1 MDIQELNA
9 ARGIA
14 GVLRFAQGRG
24 GLTMIEIANRHAAA
38 LISTHGGQILS
49 YRPNGADEDL
59 FFLSE
64 RAYFSPTK
72 AIKGGVPIC
81 WPWFGPDPEG
91 QGRPAHGFV
100 RAWPWTV
107 LATAERPDGATWV
120 QLGIADDQGTRA
132 IWPQYFNLLVEIE
145 VGATLSV
152 SLVTRNAGD
161 RPFSITQGLHAYF
174 KVGDATR
181 ARVLGLDGCDYID
194 KAQDGG
200 GARVRQ
206 AGDVVFDR
214 EVNRIYEAVP
224 PVLTLADPT
233 LGRRIRIAS
242 ERSRTAVVWNPWI
255 ETAKA
260 MDDLDDADYQ
270 RFVCVETVNTA
281 SEVIVVTP
289 GAGVRLA
296 ARYAIE
302 AL

>member
-1 MDIQELNA
+1 MDIEELNA
-9 ARGIA
+9 EHGIA
-14 GVLRFAQGRG
+14 GVLRFNQGRG
-24 GLTMIEIANRHAAA
+24 GLAMIEIANAHATA
-38 LISTHGGQILS
+38 LISPQGGQILS
-49 YRPNGADEDL
+49 YRPNGSDEDL
-59 FFLSE
+59 FFVSE
-64 RAYFSPTK
+64 RAYFAPAK
-72 AIKGGVPIC
+72 AIKGGIPIC

-91 QGRPAHGFV
+91 LGRPAHGFV

-107 LATAERPDGATWV
+107 LATAEQPNGATRV

-145 VGATLSV
+145 VGATLAV

-161 RPFSITQGLHAYF
+161 RAFSITQGLHAYF
-174 KVGDATR
+174 KVGDATQ
-181 ARVLGLDGCDYID
+181 ARVQGLDGCDYID

-200 GARVRQ
+200 SARVRQ

-224 PVLTLADPT
+224 QVLTLVDPS
-233 LGRRIRIAS
+233 LGRRIAITS
-242 ERSRTAVVWNPWI
+242 EHSRTAVVWNPWI

-260 MDDLDDADYQ
+260 MDDLDDADYR

-281 SEVIVVTP
+281 SEVIEVGP
-289 GAGVRLA
+289 GAGVRLT
-296 ARYAIE
+296 ARYRIE